1 MGIKDII
8 EELFE
13 SIGLSYNFFYILLLI
28 LYISIISVY
37 TPRTFLALMNNLY
50 IKIFILLYIFYVV
63 CIETD
68 IILGMFLLVAFVVT
82 INLDNSIQVA
92 KQIAPRESFENS
104 DDTTGDTSDNED
116 VIEIKLPKK
125 TTSSSAS
132 KDKREEYR
140 NSPPAGAKNTKS
152 SGPSGPRHES
162 EFVNDEEDEE
172 HYQEM
177 MQDQALRDTFQNLH
191 YAIHELQTM
200 VKK

>member
-1 MGIKDII
+1 MGLKDII

-28 LYISIISVY
+28 LYISVISVY
-37 TPRTFLALMNNLY
+37 TPRTFLAFMNNLY
-50 IKIFILLYIFYVV
+50 IKICILLYIFYVV

-82 INLDNSIQVA
+82 VSLDNSIQVA
-92 KQIAPRESFENS
+92 KQIAPHESFENS
-104 DDTTGDTSDNED
+104 DSATDRQVNEDEED

-125 TTSSSAS
+125 SSAPS
-132 KDKREEYR
+132 IRKREEFR
-140 NSPPAGAKNTKS
+140 NSPPAGAKTV
-152 SGPSGPRHES
+152 PRHEP
-162 EFVNDEEDEE
+162 EFVNDEDDEE

-177 MQDQALRDTFQNLH
+177 MQDQALRDTFQSLH